1 MLRPVSSHEEE
12 NVSVASAPTV
22 DRLVTMMNGFRNTQ
36 VTYVVAKLGVADH
49 LADVPLT
56 AAEVAGKVHAD
67 ADGLGRILRLAALF
81 DLVAEEPGDRFR
93 LTPMGEML
101 RTDSPRSLRAVA
113 IQLGELHYAAWGD
126 LLHSATTGESAFE
139 HVYGAPLFDYL
150 SRHPAAQTTFD
161 AYMSANKDPF
171 ASALN
176 DKYDFSRL
184 GVLVDVGAGNGSVSA
199 GVLSANPKLEAIIF
213 DRPAAMTAAERFV
226 AEAGLQDRCRLVAG
240 DFFESVPMGGDVYM
254 LSNVI
259 HDWDDARAGKILRNC
274 RASMKRN
281 TPLILLETVL
291 PPHGQPNGAVM
302 ADVNMLVML
311 TGQERTEGAYKSLLR
326 ASGFHPS
333 RTIPISPR
341 LSLIEA
347 LAD

>member
-1 MLRPVSSHEEE
+1 M
-12 NVSVASAPTV
+12 SVASASTV

-49 LADVPLT
+49 LTEAPLT

-67 ADGLGRILRLAALF
+67 TKGLGRVLRLAAVF
-81 DLVAEEPGDRFR
+81 GLVAEKPGDRFR
-93 LTPMGEML
+93 LTPIGELL
-101 RTDSPRSLRAVA
+101 RTNIPGSLRAVA

-126 LLHSATTGESAFE
+126 LLYSATTGESAFE
-139 HVYGAPLFDYL
+139 HVYGAPLFNYL
-150 SRHPAAQTTFD
+150 SSHEAAQATFD

-176 DKYDFSRL
+176 EKYDFSKFGL
-184 GVLVDVGAGNGSVSA
+184 LVDVGAGNGSVSA
-199 GVLSANPKLEAIIF
+199 AILSAYPKLAAIIF
-213 DRPAAMTAAERFV
+213 DRPAVMSAAERFV
-226 AEAGLQDRCRLVAG
+226 AQAGLQDRCRLVAG
-240 DFFESVPMGGDVYM
+240 DFFDSVPMGGDIYM
-254 LSNVI
+254 LSNII
-259 HDWDDARAGKILRNC
+259 HDWDDARAGNILRNC
-274 RASMKRN
+274 RASMKAN

-291 PPHGQPNGAVM
+291 PPHGEPNGALL

-311 TGQERTEGAYKSLLR
+311 TGQERTEDAYQSLLR

-347 LAD
+347 FAE